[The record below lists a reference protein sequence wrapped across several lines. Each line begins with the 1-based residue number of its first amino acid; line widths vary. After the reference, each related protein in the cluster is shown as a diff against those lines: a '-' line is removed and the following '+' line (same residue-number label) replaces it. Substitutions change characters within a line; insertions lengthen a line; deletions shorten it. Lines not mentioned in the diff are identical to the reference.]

1 MRTVQNQL
9 LLKLSHFLSGQ
20 IGRWEVVAWAKDVL
34 TMQNAECR
42 MQNHGQRSAD
52 SVVRIAERGPA
63 TQPGHDLVQEI
74 LSVLS
79 GLPDERTRHY
89 SLVRASLN
97 DYRRRL
103 EEAAV
108 RHTLP

>member
-20 IGRWEVVAWAKDVL
+20 IGRWEVVAWAKDAL
-34 TMQNAECR
+34 GSQKSEFRGQNAK
-42 MQNHGQRSAD
+42 
-52 SVVRIAERGPA
+52 P
-63 TQPGHDLVQEI
+63 QPGLDLVQEV

-89 SLVRASLN
+89 SMVRASLN